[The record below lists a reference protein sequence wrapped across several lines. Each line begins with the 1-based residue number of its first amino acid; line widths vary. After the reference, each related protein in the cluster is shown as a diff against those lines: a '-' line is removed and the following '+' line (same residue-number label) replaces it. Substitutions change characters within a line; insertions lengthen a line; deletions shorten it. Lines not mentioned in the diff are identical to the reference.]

1 MRSVNKVTLLGY
13 VGQDPKIANA
23 TVGVLANFSVAT
35 SYRKA
40 GKDGQKGE
48 EVTEWHHLVAF
59 GRTAEIVRDYV
70 LKGTAIY
77 VEGNLQ
83 TRTWE
88 KNGEKR
94 YATEIVVRELSLLGG
109 KTGEARDRSSDDPE
123 ITDDDIPF

>member
-13 VGQDPKIANA
+13 VGQDPKIVNA
-23 TVGVLANFSVAT
+23 TVGVLATFSVAT

-40 GKDGQKGE
+40 GKDGKKGD

-70 LKGTAIY
+70 SKGTAIY

-94 YATEIVVRELSLLGG
+94 YATEIVVRELSLLGSMPG
-109 KTGEARDRSSDDPE
+109 GARDGSSDDPE